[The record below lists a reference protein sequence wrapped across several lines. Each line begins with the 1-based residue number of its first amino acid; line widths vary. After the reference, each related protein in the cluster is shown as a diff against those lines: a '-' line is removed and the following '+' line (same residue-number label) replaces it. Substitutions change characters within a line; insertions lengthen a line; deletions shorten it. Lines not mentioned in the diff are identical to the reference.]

1 MPASYSGLRLEIDAS
16 VAIVTLDRPEALNA
30 LDLALAQSLR
40 DVMIDLDGD
49 ADIRAIVLTGAGR
62 AFSAGADLKYRQS
75 VGVPERNEHIRAIN
89 RAMAQIE
96 ATGKPVLAAVNGFAL
111 GGGTELAAACDLR
124 YAAYEAA
131 FGLPEITL
139 GAFPGA
145 GGPVRLP
152 RLIGRGKAK
161 EMIFTGQRIDGQEA
175 ERIGLVQKVFP
186 LADLLPETLK
196 IAHVIAANGPLG
208 LRGAKQLINQGMEM
222 AIGGALALSDALRFP
237 LDATEDYNEGL
248 AAFREKRKPVFR
260 GR

>member
-1 MPASYSGLRLEIDAS
+1 MASYNGLRLERDRS

-30 LDLALAQSLR
+30 IDLALAIGLR
-40 DVMIDLDGD
+40 DLFQDLDAYTD
-49 ADIRAIVLTGAGR
+49 VRCVILTGAGR

-75 VGVPERNEHIRAIN
+75 VGVEERNDHIRAIN
-89 RAMAQIE
+89 RAMLQIE
-96 ATGKPVLAAVNGFAL
+96 NIGKPVIAAVNGFAL

-124 YAAYEAA
+124 YAAFEAA
-131 FGLPEITL
+131 FGVPEITL

-161 EMIFTGQRIDGQEA
+161 ELIFTGQPIDGREA
-175 ERIGLVQKVFP
+175 ERIGLAQKAFP
-186 LADLLPETLK
+186 LAELLPETLK
-196 IAHVIAANGPLG
+196 IAHLIAGNGPLG
-208 LRGAKQLINQGMEM
+208 LRGAKQVINQGMEM
-222 AIGGALALSDALRFP
+222 PIAGALVLSDALRFP

-248 AAFREKRKPVFR
+248 AAFREKRRPVFK